1 MDSALDNQVV
11 KFTCPHCTSQISER
25 IARLKKNPQ
34 LACSRCEGDIQIHA
48 DQLRAELAK
57 IDQALAVHRQRLD
70 KALTEHWRQLDRP
83 GQ

>member
-11 KFTCPHCTSQISER
+11 KFTCPHCTGEMSER
-25 IARLKKNPQ
+25 IARLKTNPQ
-34 LACSRCEGDIQIHA
+34 LTCSTCESDIVVYA

-57 IDQALAVHRQRLD
+57 IDLALAAHWQRLD

-83 GQ
+83 GE